1 MDATP
6 SKKGATGRVLVTEDM
21 IELRSLYIGYLRN
34 EIDSFKSLLARKDL
48 DQIKE
53 LGHRLKGS
61 GGTYGFHRISELG
74 ETIQYLET
82 DVDWKDVEGLLLQLV
97 ELYDQIRI
105 SQGDN

>member
-34 EIDSFKSLLARKDL
+34 EIGSFKSLLARKDL

-82 DVDWKDVEGLLLQLV
+82 DVDWKDVEGLLLQLI